1 MADKQR
7 TGDIDSRL
15 RGLPAGDPGLQT
27 EDVCVEE
34 NRLCVDS
41 VISGFVVVDAGDRV
55 RIHNRANIGN
65 PFPTTHSTYTVPA
78 GKKFQLYQW
87 NCDSES
93 NTWLVA
99 LQIDGVEKDAYR
111 SSGGNDNIR
120 QDITFEFAPI
130 EVLPGQVVSIVFLDG
145 GNNKEATT
153 GFSGVLVD
161 P

>member
-1 MADKQR
+1 M
-7 TGDIDSRL
+7 GDIPRDGDQDVRL
-15 RGLPAGDPGLQT
+15 RGVPAGDPNLLAR
-27 EDVCVEE
+27 DVCVEE

-55 RIHNRANIGN
+55 RIHNRSNIGN
-65 PFPTTHSTYTVPA
+65 PFPTIHSTYTVPA

-99 LQIDGVEKDAYR
+99 LQIDGVERDAYR
-111 SSGGNDNIR
+111 SAGGNDNIR

-130 EVLPGQVVSIVFLDG
+130 EAVPGQVVSIVFLEG
-145 GNNKEATT
+145 GQNKEATT